1 MSRGLNVC
9 RNAVLR
15 GPNKWLTRSMCECSR
30 NSPVDWVWTLAT
42 EVLSGV
48 RYSSHSGK
56 FVGRLCTFLLPDW
69 CGVVESACSFE
80 LAQERRLREP

>member
-42 EVLSGV
+42 ERALPVSFLRFVL
-48 RYSSHSGK
+48 
-56 FVGRLCTFLLPDW
+56 LLFP
-69 CGVVESACSFE
+69 
-80 LAQERRLREP
+80 